1 MSIKPIKII
10 KTYFIKGV
18 KFEISLEEYV
28 SIRKHQEDFTLDTH
42 LFHTKC
48 LESEYSSTPEEI
60 TKAWETTK
68 PISPTQAIK
77 KFHNNSQQLMTVFS
91 ILGAESTM
99 KVLKS
104 KIIDSQTIS
113 KTQTKTFIKEKF
125 SINFGE
131 IKTKDSPWLDSEIFE
146 TKEVSYEDKYTLY
159 EMDPSIFENDIQLDN
174 PIYILQVE
182 CPSTHQYYYIFVDAN
197 HPQCQDAIGAVAWTM
212 IKDNGEHLTR
222 QEYIN
227 LQSET

>member
-1 MSIKPIKII
+1 MSIKPTTISKSF
-10 KTYFIKGV
+10 FIKGV

-48 LESEYSSTPEEI
+48 LETEYSSTPEEI
-60 TKAWETTK
+60 IKAWETAK
-68 PISPTQAIK
+68 PISPAQAIK
-77 KFHNNSQQLMTVFS
+77 KFHGNSQQLMVVFS
-91 ILGAESTM
+91 ILGAESTF
-99 KVLKS
+99 KILKS

-113 KTQTKTFIKEKF
+113 KTQTKTFVKEKF

-131 IKTKDSPWLDSEIFE
+131 IKTLDSPWLSSEIFE
-146 TKEVSYEDKYTLY
+146 TKEVSYEDKYTLH
-159 EMDPSIFENDIQLDN
+159 EINPDIFEKDLTLDN
-174 PIYILQVE
+174 PIYVLQVE

-212 IKDNGEHLTR
+212 IKDNGEHLTK
-222 QEYIN
+222 QEYLN